1 MADQGAF
8 EYLGR
13 LLAPQLTEDYTTLFS
28 GKAQQVKRQDL
39 MAQWANFLPGF
50 DATFR
55 DLSNMKIDTKDD
67 STKATVDFTAS
78 HWLGEDGFWSVS
90 GVYAFTLKRTDTN
103 WQITSIKLNREGEKG
118 DRAVLNEAPKA
129 AQANLK
135 ARKAKLVHY

>member
-1 MADQGAF
+1 MADQGTF

-13 LLAPQLTEDYTTLFS
+13 LLVPQLTVDYTTLN
-28 GKAQQVKRQDL
+28 GGEAQQVKRQDL

-50 DATFR
+50 DATFD
-55 DLSNMKIDTKDD
+55 DLSNMKIDIKDD
-67 STKATVDFTAS
+67 STKATVDLTAS
-78 HWLGEDGFWSVS
+78 HWLGGDGFWSVS
-90 GVYAFTLKRTDTN
+90 GEYSFTLKRTDNN
-103 WQITSIKLNREGEKG
+103 WQITSIKLNREGEKS

>member
-1 MADQGAF
+1 
-8 EYLGR
+8 
-13 LLAPQLTEDYTTLFS
+13 
-28 GKAQQVKRQDL
+28 

-103 WQITSIKLNREGEKG
+103 WQITSIKLNRGGERG